1 MQPEICLCAFV
12 KMQPKEMN
20 KRPETNCMVS
30 STQKDKFCFPFYD
43 AEYSGSKPYALK
55 SDLGHIFPY

>member
-1 MQPEICLCAFV
+1 MQPEIRLCAFV

-30 STQKDKFCFPFYD
+30 STQKDKLMQSTVVQTPM
-43 AEYSGSKPYALK
+43 L
-55 SDLGHIFPY
+55 